1 MYSIDALL
9 RDISYHQTALFIGAG
24 AARCHLTPEHQLPN
38 GDEMKR
44 KILEYRYGSEPSNI
58 DPKDSFK
65 KEFKISSEN
74 LLPEVVWEK
83 CLSGSGYDLPWF
95 SKLIQDMFNKNKYIP
110 PNYKFIAWLNLMD
123 KRVINEVVTTNFDE
137 KIEDAY
143 TFLQKR
149 GLFSDLTVL
158 TAAYDED
165 YKHITPSKET
175 RSIYKLHG
183 TISQPYSI
191 ISSVSEMEKDLHP
204 DKYKLLK
211 EIFSSNSLVIFLGYA
226 CNDQNIFDALKK
238 ISNEVKT
245 TKVVWVKRSEV
256 SEKDNIYKILKLFNK
271 SDPKD
276 NIVLSESYEFLLK
289 VFNHNV
295 NREEIDLSF
304 IRGQTKTIVDKLSTN
319 SEIFLKYENNYQIH
333 DALYGKVKFPSEF
346 GADIFKVVNSL
357 DLQRLRDIKQ
367 LSSAHYKY
375 PSATH
380 TRFSHSLGVAY
391 LVSKALENPYMKTC
405 TDNDKR
411 NTIYAALLHDIG
423 HGPLGHV
430 LDKFFDRIKKAN
442 EHEHFTR
449 EFISSG
455 LFDLAQ
461 VLENVDVNKS
471 EIKSKI
477 IFNSKNKSMP
487 KAEAE
492 KAYLSWLITDHAL
505 DLDRVDF
512 LMRDLTFTQEIP
524 NINIPQLIQ
533 MKSSNTVN
541 SHINKKLLLDIVS
554 DYINRLNVATYEE
567 LSEELQK
574 LYPRDIKLLYIDQHG
589 KYELHQL
596 IDFLLDLYCH
606 MYLEVYYND
615 EVSCSEAMM
624 AKALHIAYEIGDI
637 DRSRLYK
644 FTDSELFTYLEELEN
659 DIIRDIVYSVKYNR
673 LLKPIAEFSL
683 EVPENVTA
691 VEIEDKIEKDFGL
704 DRYSFESMVVA
715 HIPRK
720 KKFSNLLIKERDKII
735 SYPALETFDKK
746 LSQIKGNLFVN
757 PALELYSSTQQ
768 QEKLLRLLEK
778 LGLNEAKIISKEK
791 IKINMPQQTFAHFEI
806 LVDGY
811 KEV

>member
-1 MYSIDALL
+1 
-9 RDISYHQTALFIGAG
+9 LFIGAG
-24 AARCHLTPEHQLPN
+24 AARCHLTPEHQLPD
-38 GDEMKR
+38 GTEMKKR
-44 KILEYRYGSEPSNI
+44 ILEYRYGSEALGV
-58 DPKDSFK
+58 DPKDRFRE
-65 KEFKISSEN
+65 EFNINSEV
-74 LLPEVVWEK
+74 LLPEVIWEK
-83 CLSGSGYDLPWF
+83 CLSAHGCDLPWF

-143 TFLQKR
+143 RFLQKR

-165 YKHITPSKET
+165 YKHITPSKKT

-191 ISSVSEMEKDLHP
+191 ISSVSEMEKELHP

-238 ISNEVKT
+238 ISSEVKT
-245 TKVVWVKRSEV
+245 TKVVWVKRNKV
-256 SEKDNIYKILKLFNK
+256 SEENNIYKVLKLFNK
-271 SDPKD
+271 NDPND
-276 NIVLSESYEFLLK
+276 NILFSESYEFLFK
-289 VFNHNV
+289 VFSRNV
-295 NREEIDLSF
+295 NREEIDLPF
-304 IRGQTKTIVDKLSTN
+304 IRGQTKNIIDKLSTN
-319 SEIFLKYENNYQIH
+319 SEIFLQYENNYQIP
-333 DALYGKVKFPSEF
+333 DALYGKVEFPSEF
-346 GADIFKVVNSL
+346 SASIFKVINSL

-391 LVSKALENPYMKTC
+391 LVSKALENQNMKKTC
-405 TDNDKR
+405 SEDKR

-442 EHEHFTR
+442 EHEHFTK

-471 EIKSKI
+471 ELKSKI
-477 IFNSKNKSMP
+477 IFNSRNKSMP
-487 KAEAE
+487 KSEAE

-524 NINIPQLIQ
+524 IISVPQPIQ
-533 MKSSNTVN
+533 NKLSNTLN
-541 SHINKKLLLDIVS
+541 KRINKELLFDIVN
-554 DYINRLNVATYEE
+554 DYISRLNVATYEE
-567 LSEELQK
+567 LSEDLQK
-574 LYPRDIKLLYIDQHG
+574 LYPKHIRLLYIDQHG
-589 KYELHQL
+589 KYNIHQL
-596 IDFLLDLYCH
+596 INFLLDLYCH
-606 MYLEVYYND
+606 MYLEVYYNE

-624 AKALHIAYEIGDI
+624 AKALHIAYDIGDI
-637 DRSRLYK
+637 DRSRLYM

-673 LLKPIAEFSL
+673 FLKPIVEFSI
-683 EVPENVTA
+683 EIPANVTA
-691 VEIEDKIEKDFGL
+691 VEIEDKIEREFGL
-704 DRYSFESMVVA
+704 DRYSFESMIVA

-720 KKFSNLLIKERDKII
+720 KKFSNLLIKERGKII
-735 SYPALETFDKK
+735 SYPGLETFDKK

-757 PALELYSSTQQ
+757 PALELYSSTQE
-768 QEKLLRLLEK
+768 QEKLLLLLKE
-778 LGLNEAKIISKEK
+778 LGLKEVKIISKEK
-791 IKINMPQQTFAHFEI
+791 MKIKIPQQTFDNFEI
-806 LVDGY
+806 CGEY
-811 KEV
+811 E

>member
-24 AARCHLTPEHQLPN
+24 AARCHLTPEHQLPD
-38 GDEMKR
+38 GTEMKR
-44 KILEYRYGSEPSNI
+44 RILEYRYGSESLGI
-58 DPKDSFK
+58 DPKDRFSE
-65 KEFKISSEN
+65 EFKINSDI
-74 LLPEVVWEK
+74 LLPEVIWEK
-83 CLSGSGYDLPWF
+83 CLSAYGYDLPWF

-143 TFLQKR
+143 RSLQKR

-165 YKHITPSKET
+165 YKHITPSKKT

-191 ISSVSEMEKDLHP
+191 ISSVSEMEKELHP

-245 TKVVWVKRSEV
+245 TKVVWVKRSKV
-256 SEKDNIYKILKLFNK
+256 SEEDNIYKVLKLFNK
-271 SDPKD
+271 CAPND
-276 NIVLSESYEFLLK
+276 NILFLESYEFLLK
-289 VFNHNV
+289 VFSRNV
-295 NREEIDLSF
+295 NREEIDLPF
-304 IRGQTKTIVDKLSTN
+304 IRGQTKTIIDKLSTN
-319 SEIFLKYENNYQIH
+319 SEIFLQHENNYQIP
-333 DALYGKVKFPSEF
+333 DALYGKVEFPSEF
-346 GADIFKVVNSL
+346 SANIFKVVNSL

-391 LVSKALENPYMKTC
+391 LVSKALENQNMKKTC
-405 TDNDKR
+405 PEDKR

-471 EIKSKI
+471 ELKSKI
-477 IFNSKNKSMP
+477 IFNSRNKSMP
-487 KAEAE
+487 KSEAE

-524 NINIPQLIQ
+524 IISVPQPIQ
-533 MKSSNTVN
+533 KKLSNTLN
-541 SHINKKLLLDIVS
+541 KHINKELLFDIVN
-554 DYINRLNVATYEE
+554 DYISRLNVAAYEE
-567 LSEELQK
+567 LSEDLQK
-574 LYPRDIKLLYIDQHG
+574 LYPKHIRLLYIDQYG
-589 KYELHQL
+589 KYDLHQL
-596 IDFLLDLYCH
+596 INFLLDLYCH
-606 MYLEVYYND
+606 MYLEVYYNE

-624 AKALHIAYEIGDI
+624 AKALHIAYDIGDI
-637 DRSRLYK
+637 DRSRLYM

-673 LLKPIAEFSL
+673 FLKPIVEFSI
-683 EVPENVTA
+683 EVPANVTA
-691 VEIEDKIEKDFGL
+691 VEIEDKIEREFGL

-720 KKFSNLLIKERDKII
+720 KKFSNLLIKEGGKII
-735 SYPALETFDKK
+735 SYPGLETFDKK

-757 PALELYSSTQQ
+757 PALELYSSAQEK
-768 QEKLLRLLEK
+768 EKLLLLLKK
-778 LGLNEAKIISKEK
+778 LGLKEVNIISKEK
-791 IKINMPQQTFAHFEI
+791 IKIKIPQQTFDNFEI
-806 LVDGY
+806 CEEY
-811 KEV
+811 E